1 MILIADSGSTKTN
14 WALVEKGKEEL
25 RLQTEGINPFYRN
38 IEDIGDELEKEL
50 MPNISEK
57 VSAIKFYGAGIIN
70 SAKGAG
76 LKKLLHDLF
85 PEAEVEANSDLLAA
99 ARSTLG
105 LKPGIACILG
115 TGSNSCYY
123 DGVKIVDHVSPLGYI
138 LGDEGS
144 GAVMGRKLLG
154 DFLKKVMPENLRKKF
169 KDQYGLTGSVILEN
183 VYRKQ
188 RPNLFLASFTR
199 FIHQNLEDEYFQKF
213 LKTEFESFADRNL
226 MNYKKIH
233 SSPVTFVGS
242 VAFYFQEILKEVL
255 TERKV
260 KCGEIVQDPMDGLIL
275 YHSSL

>member
-14 WALVEKGKEEL
+14 WALVEKGEDKL

-38 IEDIGDELEKEL
+38 IEDISDELEKEL
-50 MPNISEK
+50 LPKISGNI
-57 VSAIKFYGAGIIN
+57 SAIKFYGAGIIN

-76 LKKLLHDLF
+76 LKKLLQDMF
-85 PEAEVEANSDLLAA
+85 PMAEVEANSDLLAA

-105 LKPGIACILG
+105 QKPGIACILG

-123 DGVKIVDHVSPLGYI
+123 DGIKIAEHVSPLGFI

-154 DFLKKVMPENLRKKF
+154 DYLKKVMPENLREKF
-169 KDQYGLTGSVILEN
+169 QYELTGSVILEN

-199 FIHQNLEDEYFQKF
+199 FIHQNLEAEYFQKF
-213 LKTEFESFADRNL
+213 LKTEFEAFADRNL
-226 MNYKKIH
+226 VNYKKIH
-233 SSPVTFVGS
+233 SCQVTFVGS
-242 VAFYFQEILKEVL
+242 VAFFFQEILKEVL
-255 TERKV
+255 ADRKI
-260 KCGEIVQDPMDGLIL
+260 KCGEIVKDPMDGLIQ
-275 YHSSL
+275 YHSSH